1 MPINSIAMNQPAIFH
16 LAIPITD
23 VSTAKSFYCDG
34 LGCLAGRE
42 TEKAIILNF
51 SGHQVVAHVTEMPLT
66 PQNSIYPRHFGLILP
81 DASDWD
87 NLLEK
92 ARFNQLKFYLEP
104 KTRFTGEITEHKT
117 FFLEDPFYNLLEFKH
132 YRHYEA
138 IFASRELTAIGD
150 RA

>member
-1 MPINSIAMNQPAIFH
+1 MNQPAIFH

-34 LGCLAGRE
+34 LGCFAGRE

-51 SGHQVVAHVTEMPLT
+51 YGHQVVAHVTEMPLT
-66 PQNSIYPRHFGLILP
+66 PQNSIYPRHFGLILLE
-81 DASDWD
+81 ASDWD

-92 ARFNQLKFYLEP
+92 ARANQLKFYLEP
-104 KTRFTGEITEHKT
+104 KTRFPGEITEHKT

>member
-1 MPINSIAMNQPAIFH
+1 MNQPAIFH
-16 LAIPITD
+16 LAIPITN

-51 SGHQVVAHVTEMPLT
+51 YGHQVVAHVTEMPLT

-92 ARFNQLKFYLEP
+92 ARVNQLKFYLEP
-104 KTRFTGEITEHKT
+104 ITRFNGEITERET
-117 FFLEDPFYNLLEFKH
+117 FLVVDPFINLMDCNK

-138 IFASRELTAIGD
+138 IFASRELTVIGD

>member
-1 MPINSIAMNQPAIFH
+1 MLFRS
-16 LAIPITD
+16 
-23 VSTAKSFYCDG
+23 
-34 LGCLAGRE
+34 
-42 TEKAIILNF
+42 
-51 SGHQVVAHVTEMPLT
+51 TEMPLT

-81 DASDWD
+81 AASDWD
-87 NLLEK
+87 NLLVK
-92 ARFNQLKFYLEP
+92 ARANQLKFYLEP